1 VTADTPEDDPGVS
14 DVGGA
19 VDLDGTVDPDV
30 ETALDRALG
39 RVARERDR
47 LEEKQAAFERFQSA
61 VASVAADTPSG
72 PATATS
78 GVGTGVGAGAGAAWT
93 RSATGGGDGDDALR
107 EVRRAFVEHVQ
118 PYGGDAEEQVD
129 TVDEAIATELSAE
142 VAAVLAGGAGV
153 GGGFPPPVKRAIASE
168 TDRRLRELS
177 VTARAL
183 ERERESLADARET
196 VEPVVG
202 WFVAHD
208 DVPLGTVGFDEL
220 AARHRRIGDLRG
232 RLDELA
238 ARRSDH
244 VRASTGSDGAVGIE
258 HRSLVEY
265 LYAGFE
271 CTYPALG
278 TVARLGDLC
287 ADARRAVRDHLVRRV

>member
-1 VTADTPEDDPGVS
+1 VTGDTRAGRRGES
-14 DVGGA
+14 NAGGP
-19 VDLDGTVDPDV
+19 VDLDGTVDPAV
-30 ETALDRALG
+30 ETAVDRALG

-47 LEEKQAAFERFQSA
+47 IAEKRAAFERFQSA
-61 VASVAADTPSG
+61 VASVAADAPSG
-72 PATATS
+72 SAPATD
-78 GVGTGVGAGAGAAWT
+78 GTGAGAGGAWT
-93 RSATGGGDGDDALR
+93 RTATGGDGDDALR
-107 EVRRAFVEHVQ
+107 EVRQAFVDHVQ
-118 PYGGDAEEQVD
+118 PYGGDAEEDVD

-183 ERERESLADARET
+183 ERERESLEAARET
-196 VEPVVG
+196 VEGVVG

-220 AARHRRIGDLRG
+220 ATRHRRIGGLRG

-244 VRASTGSDGAVGIE
+244 VRASTGSDGVVGIE

-271 CTYPALG
+271 CTYPVLT